1 MVSGHQMC
9 IASNIHSLH
18 KQNRS
23 GMVESRLRQ
32 LVLKLELVDMLV
44 LAHPY
49 VKPLDRVHYCSTD
62 QEALD
67 AAYGVFNPATTFALT
82 EGNMDV
88 NHMDLIRENADN
100 PDDQKDQ
107 PGPRKVFTTTFFIGL
122 FIEPKTGE

>member
-1 MVSGHQMC
+1 M
-9 IASNIHSLH
+9 
-18 KQNRS
+18 
-23 GMVESRLRQ
+23 RQ

-49 VKPLDRVHYCSTD
+49 VKPIDRVHYCKTD

-88 NHMDLIRENADN
+88 NHMELLKENGESTDG
-100 PDDQKDQ
+100 DDEQTEL
-107 PGPRKVFTTTFFIGL
+107 RKVYTTTFFIGL
-122 FIEPKTGE
+122 FIEPKTGNVVYLHFL

>member
-1 MVSGHQMC
+1 
-9 IASNIHSLH
+9 
-18 KQNRS
+18 
-23 GMVESRLRQ
+23 
-32 LVLKLELVDMLV
+32 MLV